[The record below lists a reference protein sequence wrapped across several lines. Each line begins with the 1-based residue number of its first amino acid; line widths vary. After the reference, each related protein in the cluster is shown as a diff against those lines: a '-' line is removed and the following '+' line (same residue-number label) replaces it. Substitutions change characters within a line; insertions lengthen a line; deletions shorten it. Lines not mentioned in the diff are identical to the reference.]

1 MVVQVQILSYI
12 LQNADDSI
20 LEDNQLTADYFVG
33 YDDEYKFIREHKEK
47 YGNVPD
53 KETFLEKFPEFDI
66 IDTVNE
72 SPRYLVDTIREEH
85 LYSDSVPVVQRF
97 AELLKTDANAAAE
110 YLNSQVRLLQPN
122 YSIGGIDIT
131 KQAEQ
136 RYQEYIDRKDN
147 QKNWYLESGFPEL
160 DDIIH
165 GIQRGEEYIVLV
177 ARLGQGKSWLLAK
190 VAGHIWRCGMNIG
203 YISPEMSYNS
213 IGFRLDTILGHFS
226 NRNLMY
232 GNEEEAYK
240 AYIDNL
246 KTHENKFIVA
256 TPADFNRE
264 ITVSKLRNFVKQNS
278 LDFLAIDGI
287 KYLRDERGRKND
299 NLTTSLTNISED
311 LMELSVDLKI
321 PVMTVVQANR
331 TGVSSAEDDGTPE
344 LESIRDSD
352 GIAHNATKVLSIKQK
367 ADGVLE
373 IGIKKNRFGKMGGR
387 LQYMWD
393 IDTGNFTFLSA
404 EDKPK
409 GRRQQ
414 NSENQPENGK
424 RRGGNEVF

>member
-1 MVVQVQILSYI
+1 MVVQVQILSYV

-20 LEDNQLTADYFVG
+20 LEDNQLTADYFLG
-33 YDDEYKFIREHKEK
+33 YEEEYKFIREHKEK

-72 SPRYLVDTIREEH
+72 TPRYLVDTIREEH
-85 LYSDSVPVVQRF
+85 LYGSSVPVVQKF
-97 AELLKTDANAAAE
+97 AELLKTDANAATE
-110 YLNSQVRLLQPN
+110 YLNSQIKLLQPN
-122 YSIGGIDIT
+122 YSIGGVDIT
-131 KQAEQ
+131 KQAQQ
-136 RYQEYIDRKDN
+136 RYTEYLDRKAN
-147 QKNWYLESGFPEL
+147 QKDWYFESGFQEL

-177 ARLGQGKSWLLAK
+177 ARLGQGKSWILAK
-190 VAGHIWRCGMNIG
+190 VSGHIWRCGMNVG

-213 IGFRLDTILGHFS
+213 IGFRLDTLLGHFS

-232 GNEEEAYK
+232 GNEEEAYET
-240 AYIDNL
+240 YIEEL
-246 KTHENKFIVA
+246 KNHDNKFIVA

-264 ITVSKLRNFVKQNS
+264 ITVSKLRSFVKQNN
-278 LDFLAIDGI
+278 LHFLAIDGI
-287 KYLRDERGRKND
+287 KYLRDERGKKND
-299 NLTTSLTNISED
+299 NLTTTLTNISED
-311 LMELSVDLKI
+311 LMELSVELKI
-321 PVMTVVQANR
+321 PIMTVVQANR
-331 TGVSSAEDDGTPE
+331 NGVSGADEDGTPE

-352 GIAHNATKVLSIKQK
+352 GIAHNATKVISIKQK

-373 IGIKKNRFGKMGGR
+373 MGIKKNRFGKTGGR
-387 LQYMWD
+387 LQYLWD

-414 NSENQPENGK
+414 KTENKPKNPQK
-424 RRGGNEVF
+424 RNTNDVF